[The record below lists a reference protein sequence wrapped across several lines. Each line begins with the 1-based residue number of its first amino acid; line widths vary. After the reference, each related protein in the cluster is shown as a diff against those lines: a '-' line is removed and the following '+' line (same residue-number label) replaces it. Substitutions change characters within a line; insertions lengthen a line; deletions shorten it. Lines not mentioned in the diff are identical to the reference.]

1 MAVWI
6 VTAGS
11 FGRDYADAFYRFGMA
26 FVGGDNQCAAIRG
39 VQAGDF
45 ILLKRGITEFV
56 AAGIVVER
64 NGRVSGDGDKDWL
77 RDFDGWDLRAY
88 CHVEWHVSP
97 QPVPAQGLRQ
107 GTIYQSAQPQHLAAA
122 QALLAGPAAPLTAEP
137 TTTEPIDDDKLLSYL
152 IRIGL
157 PVSSADE
164 LTEALRRVR
173 LLAHY
178 YYNNWDW
185 AEIREHET
193 RTFLVTPLLL
203 ALGWSEQQLKIELPA
218 PGGRVDVACFTGPYS
233 GKAEDVVALLE
244 TKGFSQGLFYAA
256 DQGRAYAAH
265 FPRCKVVIITNGF
278 CYKTFVRSEDG
289 IFPMSPSAY
298 LNLLRLRNRYPL
310 DPEQVGGALDVLDC
324 LLPAKLLRGG

>member
-6 VTAGS
+6 VSAGS
-11 FGRDYADAFYRFGMA
+11 SGRDYADAFYKFGMA
-26 FVGGDNQCAAIRG
+26 FVGGGNQCSAMGR
-39 VQAGDF
+39 VQEGDI
-45 ILLKRGITEFV
+45 ILLKRGVSEFLS
-56 AAGIVVER
+56 AGIVVNR
-64 NGRVSGDGDKDWL
+64 NGVVSGNGDKDWL
-77 RDFDGWDLRAY
+77 RDFDGWDLPAY

-107 GTIYQSAQPQHLAAA
+107 GTIYKSSQPQHLAAA
-122 QALLAGPAAPLTAEP
+122 QALLAGPAAPPASEP
-137 TTTEPIDDDKLLSYL
+137 GATEAIDDEKLLSYL
-152 IRIGL
+152 IQIGL

-164 LTEALRRVR
+164 LTEALRRIR

-178 YYNNWDW
+178 YYTNWDW

-218 PGGRVDVACFTGPYS
+218 PGGRVDVACFAGPYS

-256 DQGRAYAAH
+256 DQARGYATH
-265 FPRCKVVIITNGF
+265 FPRCKAVIITNGF
-278 CYKTFVRSEDG
+278 CYKTFVRGDDG
-289 IFPMSPSAY
+289 AFPASPSAY
-298 LNLLRLRNRYPL
+298 LNLLRPRSRYPL
-310 DPEQVGGALDVLDC
+310 DPEHVGGALDALDC